1 MSDPSMRGGLK
12 NKAVF
17 FSSKFVPFTITQ
29 GLLVRYNRLVL
40 GYTVGVG
47 ITVAT
52 CSEKTKET
60 RRFVLGLWLQFES
73 PSSMF
78 PNTVVRMWSTLLY
91 NMACLLFRTQST
103 TYDTRTSEPVGWAG
117 HACAQGVAQKTSD
130 LSDSGTE
137 HVVHHVASE
146 TEAVP
151 VRARQD
157 ARWQRIR

>member
-1 MSDPSMRGGLK
+1 MRGGLK

-78 PNTVVRMWSTLLY
+78 PNTVVRMWSHY
-91 NMACLLFRTQST
+91 FT
-103 TYDTRTSEPVGWAG
+103 TWPVYYFG
-117 HACAQGVAQKTSD
+117 HNRQRMIRERANRWG
-130 LSDSGTE
+130 GRGMR
-137 HVVHHVASE
+137 VH
-146 TEAVP
+146 
-151 VRARQD
+151 RG
-157 ARWQRIR
+157 